1 MEDDN
6 CDNDNLDTNT
16 NNSNITFDNM
26 TILNELNNIANLV
39 RNEDFL
45 ETVPNAKLKRLK
57 WVPMFNYLKQY
68 ILDEMVQELG
78 SMWDF
83 ENMSQKLEI
92 LEQQKDKFSKI
103 NPDKLVWRPQHLNI
117 KDQLRAKDAANL
129 RKQKA
134 SLESLA
140 KEYEL
145 RVVKL
150 KKKLTAKRCYFK
162 ALQMDIQKY
171 EKKNEEI
178 INKIAEK
185 IETHSNLVEI
195 ISPNTISI
203 DNKVWSVKENE
214 FLDN

>member
-1 MEDDN
+1 MEDKI
-6 CDNDNLDTNT
+6 CDNVNMDSN
-16 NNSNITFDNM
+16 NITFDNM

-103 NPDKLVWRPQHLNI
+103 NPDKPVWRPQHLNI

-178 INKIAEK
+178 INKIAEN
-185 IETHSNLVEI
+185 IETHSNLIEI

-203 DNKVWSVKENE
+203 DNKVWSEKENE
-214 FLDN
+214 FFG